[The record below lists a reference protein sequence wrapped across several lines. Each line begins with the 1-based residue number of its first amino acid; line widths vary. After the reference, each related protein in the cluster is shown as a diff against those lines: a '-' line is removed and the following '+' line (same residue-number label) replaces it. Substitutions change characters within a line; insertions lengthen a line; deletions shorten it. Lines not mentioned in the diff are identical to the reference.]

1 MNVKPFRLPEKK
13 SYKKMDI
20 AILKQ
25 TIRDLASKEMKTR
38 IEAKILPDRT
48 IKKFKSSSFFRLC
61 DRLNLNASDIK
72 NSLDTLMDYPLI
84 SRKALSEEIARFIDK
99 EEF

>member
-38 IEAKILPDRT
+38 IEAN
-48 IKKFKSSSFFRLC
+48 KFIQSNSFYRLC
-61 DRLNLNASDIK
+61 ERLNLNTPDIK
-72 NSLDTLMDYPLI
+72 NSLHTLMDYPLI